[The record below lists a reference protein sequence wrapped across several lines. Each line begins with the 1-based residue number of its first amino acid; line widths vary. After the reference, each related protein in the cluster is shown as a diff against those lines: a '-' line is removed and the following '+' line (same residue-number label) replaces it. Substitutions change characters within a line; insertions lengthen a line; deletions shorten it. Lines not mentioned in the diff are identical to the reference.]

1 MKKYVTDWSE
11 VPVLV
16 DIPYVAVLFGIHPHT
31 VERKLRA
38 GELKGIKIGREW
50 RITKQAL
57 LEYIGLD
64 EKCITSESLIQN
76 SYTK

>member
-1 MKKYVTDWSE
+1 MMKYVTDWSE

-38 GELKGIKIGREW
+38 GEL
-50 RITKQAL
+50 
-57 LEYIGLD
+57 
-64 EKCITSESLIQN
+64 
-76 SYTK
+76 